1 MKQKLYIIIALL
13 CAVAG
18 TANTALADEGWSV
31 EHSGSKFTIT
41 RTDAS
46 QEETVLYR
54 TVSITAFEGK
64 NFTPVSGS
72 VTFRVNE
79 TQKEVTVYETAVANI
94 PTAFKYQTIDE
105 RKYSFQ
111 VTEADGNILAQ
122 MDRIISMG
130 NDYKINAGNAFAE
143 QRIPIY
149 NNEFTITDAGYSQ
162 KILYVGTDN
171 YFISAAPKAWLTD
184 INATLKMKVSMKAKE
199 ENDGYQYIQIYANP
213 TSTDIDT
220 GAENGDPG
228 SCTYAKYVAG
238 FELYKGG
245 IATQYNEYT
254 FPVTSAGNDEGATNP
269 WGYGNNYNL
278 IKQKFNTTGCR
289 ADDGRLIIPNDLST
303 LYVRFNAS
311 GSDNDN
317 WCASNVAAHIQA
329 SDNTAPTLAAEGI
342 VLSPGRH
349 GMGNDF
355 YVSVAFSEIV
365 TYTSIPSLTTN
376 WGDVHCI
383 DGNGTNVLTFK
394 GDIYDAVGTPL
405 QITGYYGTITDLA
418 GNPFAGEISKT
429 FTDVVEMP
437 FLGSGTEDDPYIIR
451 DKPDLEYIRGL
462 VNHVDDCSGIFF
474 KMGRDISMGRT
485 TEPIGESSN
494 RPFSGTFDGDGHTI
508 SNLMVST
515 NGNSSGLFGYLNG
528 TVKNLIINGAEIGES
543 KYVGTIA
550 GFAKNGTVTDCIVF
564 NTIVNVVGA
573 FFGPVVGDGSPNNCY
588 YRNVRLGDLN
598 NIKSNIY
605 TVSAGEDVT
614 MSGIPTVTYKGTA
627 YYSRGS
633 TITLGY
639 TGTVPTCH
647 HVVYSATYG
656 TINGNVLETRG
667 FDTNVSATIV
677 PDESISLADNAD
689 NSAGI
694 AALAANGQPHNIM
707 LDGRTL
713 YKDGYWNTL
722 CLPFNLDAAQ
732 VTAQLAPS
740 KLMTLSTSSF
750 ENGTLT
756 LNFADATTIEAGKPY
771 IIKWTSGDNLVN
783 PVFIAVT
790 VGNEDPDDQKVVSA
804 GGKVQFIGTYS
815 PETLSGNSVLYLG
828 AENKLYYPA
837 STKTIGAFR
846 AYFQLN
852 GLTAGTPASPIKE
865 FRLNFGNDEAGADA
879 IRTIDNGQLI
889 IDNCWYSLD
898 GRKLAGKSTQKGIY
912 IHNGRKEAVK

>member
-54 TVSITAFEGK
+54 TVSLTAFEGK

-111 VTEADGNILAQ
+111 VTEADGNIMAQ

-130 NDYKINAGNAFAE
+130 NDYKINAGNAFTE

-149 NNEFTITDAGYSQ
+149 NNEFTITDAGYAQ

-171 YFISAAPKAWLTD
+171 YFFSAAPKAWLTD
-184 INATLKMKVSMKAKE
+184 INATLKMKVSMNAKE
-199 ENDGYQYIQIYANP
+199 VNDGYQYIQIYANP
-213 TSTDIDT
+213 TSTNIDT

-245 IATQYNEYT
+245 TATEYNEYT
-254 FPVTSAGNDEGATNP
+254 FPVTSAGNNEGANDA

-278 IKQKFNTTGCR
+278 IKQKFNTTDCR

-349 GMGNDF
+349 GRGNDF

-365 TYTSIPSLTTN
+365 TYTSIPSLITN
-376 WGDVHCI
+376 WGNVHCI

-451 DKPDLEYIRGL
+451 DGSDLAYIKNL
-462 VNHVDDCSGIFF
+462 VNHGDDCSDIFF
-474 KMGRDISMGRT
+474 KMGRDISMGGT

-508 SNLMVST
+508 SDFRVIT
-515 NGNSSGLFGYLNG
+515 NSNSSGLFGYLNG

-550 GFAKNGTVTDCIVF
+550 GFAVNGTVTDCLVF
-564 NTIVNVVGA
+564 NTRLNRSGA
-573 FFGPVVGDGSPNNCY
+573 SYFGPVVGYGSPNNCY
-588 YRNVRLGDLN
+588 YRNVRLVNLN
-598 NIKSNIY
+598 NIESNIY

-614 MSGIPTVTYKGTA
+614 MSGTPTVTYKGTA

-694 AALAANGQPHNIM
+694 AALAAAGTPANIM

-722 CLPFNLDAAQ
+722 CLPFGLDAAQ

-837 STKTIGAFR
+837 STRTIGAFR
-846 AYFQLN
+846 AYFE
-852 GLTAGTPASPIKE
+852 LTDPSAVKE
-865 FRLNFGNDEAGADA
+865 FVLNFGEDDADGIGSIQNSKFRIQNDNEA
-879 IRTIDNGQLI
+879 IYN
-889 IDNCWYSLD
+889 
-898 GRKLAGKSTQKGIY
+898 LAGQRLNKMQKGIN
-912 IHNGRKEAVK
+912 IVKGKKILK

>member
-13 CAVAG
+13 CVVAG
-18 TANTALADEGWSV
+18 TANTAMADEGWSV

-54 TVSITAFEGK
+54 TVSLTAFEGK

-105 RKYSFQ
+105 RKYGFQ

-130 NDYKINAGNAFAE
+130 NDYKINASNAFTE

-149 NNEFTITDAGYSQ
+149 NNEFTITDAGYAQSR
-162 KILYVGTDN
+162 IDMVTDN
-171 YFISAAPKAWLTD
+171 YFFSAAPKAWLTD
-184 INATLKMKVSMKAKE
+184 INATLKMKVSMNAKE
-199 ENDGYQYIQIYANP
+199 VNDGYQYIQIYANP

-245 IATQYNEYT
+245 TATEYNEYT
-254 FPVTSAGNDEGATNP
+254 FPVTSAGNNEGATNP

-278 IKQKFNTTGCR
+278 IKQKFNTTDCR

-329 SDNTAPTLAAEGI
+329 CDNTAPTLAAEGI

-349 GMGNDF
+349 GRGNDF

-394 GDIYDAVGTPL
+394 GDIYGAVGRPL
-405 QITGYYGTITDLA
+405 QITGYNGTITDLA

-429 FTDVVEMP
+429 FTDVIEMP
-437 FLGSGTEDDPYIIR
+437 FLGSGTENDPYIIR
-451 DKPDLEYIRGL
+451 DENDLEYIMGL
-462 VNHVDDCSGIFF
+462 VNNGDDCSGIFF
-474 KMGRDISMGRT
+474 KMGRDISMGGIYR
-485 TEPIGESSN
+485 PIGFRN
-494 RPFSGTFDGDGHTI
+494 DHPFCGTFDGDGHTI
-508 SNLMVST
+508 SNLKVGT
-515 NGNSSGLFGYLNG
+515 NDYSSGLFGYLNG
-528 TVKNLIINGAEIGES
+528 TVKNLIIGGAEIGKS
-543 KYVGTIA
+543 RYVGTIA
-550 GFAKNGTVTDCIVF
+550 GYAVNGTVTDCLVF
-564 NTIVNVVGA
+564 NTRLNRSGA
-573 FFGPVVGDGSPNNCY
+573 SYFGPVVGYGSPNNCY
-588 YRNVRLGDLN
+588 YRNVRLVDLN
-598 NIKSNIY
+598 NIESNIY

-614 MSGIPTVTYKGTA
+614 MSGTPTVTYKGTA

-694 AALAANGQPHNIM
+694 AALAAAGTPANIM

-713 YKDGYWNTL
+713 YKDGAWNTL

-815 PETLSGNSVLYLG
+815 PVPLSGGNTSVLYLG
-828 AENKLYYPA
+828 SNNNLYYPA
-837 STKTIGAFR
+837 STRTIGAFR
-846 AYFQLN
+846 AYFE
-852 GLTAGTPASPIKE
+852 LTDPSAVKE
-865 FRLNFGNDEAGADA
+865 FVLNFGEDDADGIGSIQNSKFKIQNDNEA
-879 IRTIDNGQLI
+879 IYN
-889 IDNCWYSLD
+889 
-898 GRKLAGKSTQKGIY
+898 LAGQRLNKMQKGIN
-912 IHNGRKEAVK
+912 IVKGKKILK